1 VVDQMIR
8 RNIKEIPVVD
18 EERHIIASMGI
29 IDLWKL
35 VEK

>member
-1 VVDQMIR
+1 MVN